1 LSSLGKY
8 GVTEEDLVSLMAEKS
23 GVKNVAELHAVL
35 FGPRRW

>member
-8 GVTEEDLVSLMAEKS
+8 GVTQEDIVALVAKKS
-23 GVKNVAELHAVL
+23 GVKNVEELYAVL